1 MLFSQMLDR
10 GQDDAPAIVDSRGSV
25 TYGEF
30 RAAVARFA
38 AHLHD
43 CGLAKGDRVALWSY
57 NSANWLVAFFA
68 IVRAGGV
75 ALLVNYS
82 MGVNDAAEL
91 LQKANARFL
100 VCGDNSQTKRRDDAM
115 EALADAAGIARSHCV
130 DIRSEACNLASTY
143 TKVTAAAEEG
153 PKALPEQRQPNEE
166 ADTAFI
172 IFTSGTTSAPKAVCV
187 SQRALSADAHAL
199 MAGLEGTMGGS
210 VCVAVPLFHILGLLT
225 SFVYLILGSTVC
237 LPASYKAE
245 ALASMVG
252 ENQVSDIAAVGAVY
266 QGLADADGFEEQVVP
281 HLRTCLIAGGMSTP
295 VQMMRLELDFANA
308 TFINMYGQSEG
319 APLTMVRPSD
329 MVELRANTVGRAVD
343 GVELRIAGLD
353 GSTLPTGEVGE
364 VLARG
369 VCLMNGYEGLP
380 ADDQAIDADG
390 WLHTGDLGLLDPSG
404 YLYLAG
410 RIKDVIIRGGENIS
424 PAEIEAELTAIE
436 GVEDAKVMGAPH
448 AIYGESVEACVT
460 TQNAATF
467 DEGRVL
473 EALRDRMPRYKVP
486 AHIFSFSEFPLNVNG
501 KLDQRALY
509 MNMLGKLLEIEVD
522 EELAGGI
529 TVFEIT
535 VKNSGYAIAPVTALV
550 SDLADAIGYEHRRAS
565 KIRLAVEEML
575 VERIMYAY
583 SGAGDI
589 HMRVTLMPEWLRVSF
604 SDDGAEYVIDKRRDS
619 SASARIILG
628 SVDNFH
634 TERREGKPEYCM
646 DFLYDGDLDV
656 KGFLVRDKE
665 SIEEWEDFDE
675 ALEPLP

>member
-1 MLFSQMLDR
+1 MLFSEMLNR
-10 GQDDAPAIVDSRGSV
+10 GRDDATAIVDLRESI

-30 RAAVARFA
+30 RAAVAGFA

-43 CGLAKGDRVALWSY
+43 RGLAKGDRVALWGY

-82 MGVNDAAEL
+82 MGIGDAANL
-91 LQKANARFL
+91 LRTANARFL
-100 VCGDNSQTKRRDDAM
+100 ICGDNGQTKRRDDAM
-115 EALADAAGIARSHCV
+115 EVLADAAGIDRSRCV
-130 DIRSEACNLASTY
+130 DVRADTCSLASSY
-143 TKVTAAAEEG
+143 AGAEGLEG
-153 PKALPEQRQPNEE
+153 LAEQRQPNEE
-166 ADTAFI
+166 VDTAFI
-172 IFTSGTTSAPKAVCV
+172 IFTSGTTSAPKAVCI
-187 SQRALSADAHAL
+187 SQRALTADARAL

-225 SFVYLILGSTVC
+225 SYTYLILGSVVC
-237 LPASYKAE
+237 LPASYRADM
-245 ALASMVG
+245 LASMVD
-252 ENQVSDIAAVGAVY
+252 ENQVSDMAAVGAVY
-266 QGLADADGFEEQVVP
+266 QGLVDVEGFTEKAVP

-295 VQMMRLELDFANA
+295 VQMMRLELDFTNA
-308 TFINMYGQSEG
+308 VFINMYGQSEG

-329 MVELRANTVGRAVD
+329 YVELRANTVGRAVD
-343 GVELRIAGLD
+343 GVELRIAGVD
-353 GSTLPTGEVGE
+353 GATLPNGEVGE

-380 ADDQAIDADG
+380 ADAQAIDADG
-390 WLHTGDLGLLDPSG
+390 WLHTGDLGFLNPEG
-404 YLYLAG
+404 YLCLAG

-424 PAEIEAELTAIE
+424 PAEIEAELISID
-436 GVEDAKVMGAPH
+436 GVRDAKVMGAPH
-448 AIYGESVEACVT
+448 PIFGESVEACVT
-460 TQNAATF
+460 AQGPAPF

-473 EALRDRMPRYKVP
+473 EALRARMPRYKIP
-486 AHIFSFSEFPLNVNG
+486 AHIFSYSEFPLNVNG

-535 VKNSGYAIAPVTALV
+535 VKNSSYAIGPVTALV
-550 SDLADAIGYEHRRAS
+550 SDLASNIGYDRRRAA

-575 VERIMYAY
+575 IERIMYAY

-589 HMRVTLMPEWLRVSF
+589 RMRIALMSGWLRISF
-604 SDDGAEYVIDKRRDS
+604 SDDGAEYIIDKRKDTS
-619 SASARIILG
+619 TSARIILG

-634 TERREGKPEYCM
+634 TERRGGKPEYCM

-656 KGFLVRDKE
+656 KGILMRDKE
-665 SIEEWEDFDE
+665 NAEKWEDFNE
-675 ALEPLP
+675 VLKHLP

>member
-1 MLFSQMLDR
+1 MLFSEMLDH
-10 GQDDAPAIVDSRGSV
+10 GQDDATAIVDSVGLV

-30 RAAVARFA
+30 RAAVAGFA

-43 CGLAKGDRVALWSY
+43 MGLAKGDRVALWGY

-82 MGVNDAAEL
+82 MDIDDAAKL
-91 LQKANARFL
+91 LRRANARFL
-100 VCGDNSQTKRRDDAM
+100 ICGDNGQTKRRDDAM
-115 EALADAAGIARSHCV
+115 EALAQAADIELSHCM
-130 DIRSEACNLASTY
+130 DARGSACSLASAY
-143 TKVTAAAEEG
+143 AGAEG
-153 PKALPEQRQPNEE
+153 LAEQRQPNEE

-172 IFTSGTTSAPKAVCV
+172 IFTSGTTSAPKAVCI
-187 SQRALSADAHAL
+187 SQRALIADARAL
-199 MAGLEGTMGGS
+199 MAGLEGTMGDS
-210 VCVAVPLFHILGLLT
+210 ICVAVPLFHILGLLT
-225 SFVYLILGSTVC
+225 SFVYLILGSAVC
-237 LPASYKAE
+237 LPADYRADT
-245 ALASMVG
+245 LVSMVS
-252 ENQVSDIAAVGAVY
+252 ENQVNGMAAVGAVY
-266 QGLADADGFEEQVVP
+266 QGLTDADGFKEKVVP
-281 HLRTCLIAGGMSTP
+281 HLHICLIAGGMSTP

-329 MVELRANTVGRAVD
+329 LVELRANTVGRAVD

-353 GSTLPTGEVGE
+353 GATLPNGEVGE

-369 VCLMNGYEGLP
+369 ICLMNGYEGLS
-380 ADDQAIDADG
+380 AADQAIDTDG
-390 WLHTGDLGLLDPSG
+390 WLHTGDLGVLDPAG

-424 PAEIEAELTAIE
+424 PSEIEAELTSIE
-436 GVEDAKVMGAPH
+436 GVKDAKVMGAPH

-460 TQNAATF
+460 TQGAAPF
-467 DEGRVL
+467 DEGLVL
-473 EALRDRMPRYKVP
+473 ETLRARMPRYKVP
-486 AHIFSFSEFPLNVNG
+486 AHIFFYGEFPLNVNG

-509 MNMLGKLLEIEVD
+509 MDMLRRLHGIEVD

-535 VKNSGYAIAPVTALV
+535 VKNSSYAIEPVTALV
-550 SDLADAIGYEHRRAS
+550 CDLASNIGYGRRRADR
-565 KIRLAVEEML
+565 IRLAVEEML

-589 HMRVTLMPEWLRVSF
+589 RMRIALMPEWLRVSF
-604 SDDGAEYVIDKRRDS
+604 SDDGAEYIIDKRRDTS
-619 SASARIILG
+619 TSARIILG

-646 DFLYDGDLDV
+646 DFLYDDDLDV
-656 KGFLVRDKE
+656 KGFLLREKE
-665 SIEEWEDFDE
+665 TVEEWDDFDE
-675 ALEPLP
+675 ELEDLP

>member
-1 MLFSQMLDR
+1 MLFSEMLDR
-10 GQDDAPAIVDSRGSV
+10 GLDGAQAIVDSRGSV

-30 RAAVARFA
+30 RAAVAGFA
-38 AHLHD
+38 ARLHD
-43 CGLAKGDRVALWSY
+43 MGLAKGDRVALWGY

-82 MGVNDAAEL
+82 MGIDDAAEL
-91 LQKANARFL
+91 LRKANARFL
-100 VCGDNSQTKRRDDAM
+100 ICGDNGQTKRRDDAM
-115 EALADAAGIARSHCV
+115 EVLADAVGIERSRCV
-130 DIRSEACNLASTY
+130 DARDDACSLASSY
-143 TKVTAAAEEG
+143 AETEG
-153 PKALPEQRQPNEE
+153 LEGLAEQRQPNEE
-166 ADTAFI
+166 TDTAFI

-187 SQRALSADAHAL
+187 SQRALTADARAL

-225 SFVYLILGSTVC
+225 SFVYLILGSVVC
-237 LPASYKAE
+237 LPTSYRADV
-245 ALASMVG
+245 LVSMVG
-252 ENQVSDIAAVGAVY
+252 ENQVSDMAAVGAVY
-266 QGLADADGFEEQVVP
+266 QGLVDADGFADKVVP
-281 HLRTCLIAGGMSTP
+281 HLHTCLIAGGMSTP

-329 MVELRANTVGRAVD
+329 YVELRANTVGRAVD
-343 GVELRIAGLD
+343 GVELRISGLD
-353 GSTLPTGEVGE
+353 GATLPVGEVGE

-380 ADDQAIDADG
+380 TDAQAIDADG
-390 WLHTGDLGLLDPSG
+390 WLHTGDLGLLDPEG

-410 RIKDVIIRGGENIS
+410 RIKDVISRGGENIS
-424 PAEIEAELTAIE
+424 PAEIEAELISIE
-436 GVEDAKVMGAPH
+436 GVKDAKVMGAPH
-448 AIYGESVEACVT
+448 AIFGESVEACVT
-460 TQNAATF
+460 TQGAKPF

-473 EALRDRMPRYKVP
+473 EALRTRMPRYKIP
-486 AHIFSFSEFPLNVNG
+486 AHIFSYSEFPLNVNG

-509 MNMLGKLLEIEVD
+509 MNMLGKLFEIEVD

-535 VKNSGYAIAPVTALV
+535 VKNSSYAIGPVTALV
-550 SDLADAIGYEHRRAS
+550 SDMASNIGYDRRRAA

-575 VERIMYAY
+575 IERIMYAY

-589 HMRVTLMPEWLRVSF
+589 RMRIALMSEWLRVSF
-604 SDDGAEYVIDKRRDS
+604 SDDGAEYVIDKRKDS
-619 SASARIILG
+619 STSARIILG

-656 KGFLVRDKE
+656 KSILVRDKE
-665 SIEEWEDFDE
+665 TAEKWADFNE
-675 ALEPLP
+675 VLKLLS